1 MLNPYSIEKELL
13 QKTEYIKEL
22 LGKLKKYIAASV
34 IKKVYAGNNID
45 AEFYGEC
52 LELQQSGNIQKKN
65 YVCKICG
72 RKFDDGRKLGGHVSR
87 AHKDGVGSISFMEE
101 EIS

>member
-1 MLNPYSIEKELL
+1 MLNPFSIEKELL

-22 LGKLKKYIAASV
+22 LSKLKRHIAASV
-34 IKKVYAGNNID
+34 IKKVGEGSNID
-45 AEFYGEC
+45 NEFYHLC
-52 LELQQSGNIQKKN
+52 LELQQTSTILKKN
-65 YVCKICG
+65 YKCKICG

-87 AHKDGVGSISFMEE
+87 AHKDLSSSISFLEE

>member
-22 LGKLKKYIAASV
+22 LSMLKKHIAASV
-34 IKKVYAGNNID
+34 IKKVNAGSSNID
-45 AEFYGEC
+45 VDFYLAC
-52 LELQQSGNIQKKN
+52 LELQQNGTILKKN

-87 AHKDGVGSISFMEE
+87 AHKDGPGSISVMKE
-101 EIS
+101 

>member
-22 LGKLKKYIAASV
+22 LSKLKKHIACSV
-34 IKKVYAGNNID
+34 IKKANAGTNID
-45 AEFYGEC
+45 VEFYLAC
-52 LELQQSGNIQKKN
+52 LELQQSGIILKKN

-87 AHKDGVGSISFMEE
+87 AHKDGESSISFMEE